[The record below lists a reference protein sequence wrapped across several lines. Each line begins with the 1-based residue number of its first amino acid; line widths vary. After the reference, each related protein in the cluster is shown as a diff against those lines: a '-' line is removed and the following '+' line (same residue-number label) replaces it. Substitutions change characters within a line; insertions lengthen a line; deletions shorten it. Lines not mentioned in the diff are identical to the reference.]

1 MTRRSCARRRS
12 NAAEISGD
20 ASGSTLATT
29 PCQTPIA
36 SGTSACQ
43 PDPLLDPA
51 VADGELPYRARSV
64 EMEALDSAMPFG
76 GDGAAAPS
84 VGEQWDMPL
93 ADDQLGV
100 RLGKHQGTA
109 ERRVNG
115 CDQQP
120 MVTPGQCQR
129 DGTGR
134 IGAASIADPPL
145 AA

>member
-1 MTRRSCARRRS
+1 
-12 NAAEISGD
+12 
-20 ASGSTLATT
+20 
-29 PCQTPIA
+29 
-36 SGTSACQ
+36 
-43 PDPLLDPA
+43 
-51 VADGELPYRARSV
+51 
-64 EMEALDSAMPFG
+64 MEALDRAMPFG
-76 GDGAAAPS
+76 GDGATAPS
-84 VGEQWDMPL
+84 VGEQWEMPL

-120 MVTPGQCQR
+120 VVTPGQCQR

-145 AA
+145 AALGRLEVTAGLSAEADWRNPFEGIA